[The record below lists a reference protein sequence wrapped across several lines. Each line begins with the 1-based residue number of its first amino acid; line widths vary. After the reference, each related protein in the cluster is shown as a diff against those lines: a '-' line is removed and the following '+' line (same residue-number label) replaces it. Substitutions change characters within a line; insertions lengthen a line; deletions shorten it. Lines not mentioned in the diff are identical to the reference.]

1 MPITLTSQDY
11 TQGISNEIS
20 CWGDSL
26 TQGTG
31 STSIAGGLTYPQ
43 HLNNILYPR
52 LIQNYGL
59 GGQGMDAIAS
69 RQGAKPIYITLASNS
84 LGGGSDRSITSMSSQ
99 FLSNSDTNAYYVSGI
114 VNNVPCIITRTVVS
128 TVETYVI
135 RGAQN
140 SSASIPANSI
150 FYPDSAYNALP
161 TIQIFWWGRNNVPT
175 LTGLDTLIDNAIS
188 IMPSPRRFL
197 VIGVLPALNEIIGTT
212 NYIAITAMNATLAA
226 NYPNNYIVSTPPTT
240 AEMSAI
246 MYTPTTQDN
255 IDIANGVFPTGMH
268 NDNVHL
274 NGYGYNIIANRVAK
288 LINQYGW

>member
-1 MPITLTSQDY
+1 MPIILTSQDY
-11 TQGISNEIS
+11 TQGISNEIN
-20 CWGDSL
+20 CFGDSL
-26 TQGTG
+26 TQGVGATTA
-31 STSIAGGLTYPQ
+31 SGLSYPAQ
-43 HLNNILYPR
+43 LTNILYPR
-52 LIQNYGL
+52 LIQNLGL
-59 GGQGMDAIAS
+59 GGQTMEQIAS
-69 RQGAKPIYITLASNS
+69 RQGAKPIYIT
-84 LGGGSDRSITSMSSQ
+84 ITSDTLSGASDTAITSISSQ
-99 FLSNSDTNAYYVSGI
+99 FLSWSVTTTGYASGI
-114 VNNVPCIITRTVVS
+114 VNGVPCVITRTVVS

-135 RGAQN
+135 RGYN
-140 SSASIPANSI
+140 SSTATIPPNSI

-161 TIQIFWWGRNNVPT
+161 TIQIFWWGRNNVPS
-175 LTGLDTLIDNAIS
+175 LTGLDKLIDNAIS

-212 NYIAITAMNATLAA
+212 NYNAIVAMNATLAV
-226 NYPNNYIVSTPPTT
+226 NYPNNYIASTPPTT